1 MDITNRDY
9 WNSDACNFAIYYFFR
24 IAKAK
29 PSNKI
34 VPMLAFIYVL
44 TIIAMVEISL
54 DLFYFMAIGLL
65 YGMSL
70 DEEKRIK
77 QKNYKDQSLNRK
89 RLISATAAS

>member
-1 MDITNRDY
+1 M
-9 WNSDACNFAIYYFFR
+9 
-24 IAKAK
+24 
-29 PSNKI
+29 
-34 VPMLAFIYVL
+34 L